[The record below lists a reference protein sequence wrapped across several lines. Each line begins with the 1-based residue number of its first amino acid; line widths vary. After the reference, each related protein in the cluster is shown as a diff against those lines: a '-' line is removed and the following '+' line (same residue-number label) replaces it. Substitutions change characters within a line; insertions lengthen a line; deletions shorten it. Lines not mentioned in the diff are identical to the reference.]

1 MKKVVVNIENIKWEN
16 QNQHYLPTAIN
27 RHEFTME
34 DDQNVEG
41 LIGHWL
47 ADNYDKHNGFDFTV
61 VSEKHGP
68 FLENVMDGISF
79 DNSDQF
85 NEGQLQELIKK
96 EMPGYEIQTWDLDQ
110 YGNASEIFG
119 SAMAEVE
126 WYVSR
131 GIKIEDIQYVEEWCT
146 DSCDAY
152 FCILAI
158 KPENKG
164 A

>member
-1 MKKVVVNIENIKWEN
+1 MTEAELLDMVNKNKKPET
-16 QNQHYLPTAIN
+16 L
-27 RHEFTME
+27 
-34 DDQNVEG
+34 
-41 LIGHWL
+41 
-47 ADNYDKHNGFDFTV
+47 
-61 VSEKHGP
+61 
-68 FLENVMDGISF
+68 LEEVMDGISF

-85 NEGQLQELIKK
+85 NEPQLQEMIKK

-110 YGNASEIFG
+110 YRTSEIFG
-119 SAMAEVE
+119 SVVEEVA